1 MGGNRN
7 RNSFVNQHKD
17 PYSALDKVALQ
28 HGEGGHLDGAAD
40 DAAEKGRRAAGP
52 EAADALL
59 RVDLPEAVAHSRVA
73 VLVAD
78 GDRRIGARLQVALDQ
93 VEGVAEP
100 GARWIGEGWVEIEIE
115 TEHLRNHQ
123 QTLTTTRDRTGKN
136 RLREDHIT
144 TATTAGATA
153 KKARIVEGLVG
164 AEAAAVHQELVAEG
178 GDEALLQGAHRLGA
192 GHRVEG
198 LQDVA
203 VVDGVLAAGQQLA
216 LQLNA
221 HLDHL
226 QRIRDGASAHGSQSA
241 QGDLFEGGGLRLR

>member
-7 RNSFVNQHKD
+7 RNRTSQNH
-17 PYSALDKVALQ
+17 
-28 HGEGGHLDGAAD
+28 
-40 DAAEKGRRAAGP
+40 
-52 EAADALL
+52 
-59 RVDLPEAVAHSRVA
+59 
-73 VLVAD
+73 
-78 GDRRIGARLQVALDQ
+78 
-93 VEGVAEP
+93 
-100 GARWIGEGWVEIEIE
+100 
-115 TEHLRNHQ
+115 HQ
-123 QTLTTTRDRTGKN
+123 QTLTTARDRTGEN

-144 TATTAGATA
+144 TTAGSAA
-153 KKARIVEGLVG
+153 KEARIVEGLVG

-198 LQDVA
+198 LQHIA

-226 QRIRDGASAHGSQSA
+226 QRIGDGASAGGAHAA
-241 QGDLFEGGGLRLR
+241 QGDLLQGGGLRFR